1 MRSVIDLYY
10 SNGEVQKFCDKAA
23 ENRKYLEFHLGVEH
37 TLDFRFCNELNSPVE
52 IIPSGK
58 FGRAQLLLSSRD
70 RLLASEENNIS
81 FGVDDSGFQ
90 VLHVEKLSFDSPAIR
105 QQLAA
110 SQWELEPDYRGK
122 IFCDFSMAIYINE
135 YFRTSIQ
142 LFFTLEAVLKQ

>member
-70 RLLASEENNIS
+70 RLLASEENNIT
-81 FGVDDSGFQ
+81 FLEDEVGFQ
-90 VLHVEKLSFDSPAIR
+90 TVHVEKLIFDSPEIR

-110 SQWELEPDYRGK
+110 SQWALEPNYRGK
-122 IFCDFSMAIYINE
+122 IDCDFSMAIYINE

>member
-1 MRSVIDLYY
+1 MRSVIDLFY

-23 ENRKYLEFHLGVEH
+23 ENREYLEFHLGVEH

-81 FGVDDSGFQ
+81 FLKDDAGFQ
-90 VLHVEKLSFDSPAIR
+90 ILHVEKLAFDSPEIR

-110 SQWELEPDYRGK
+110 SQWALGPNSRGK
-122 IFCDFSMAIYINE
+122 IFCDFSMAVYINE